1 MSPRFKI
8 AYVPWWRPVRLAA
21 WSTDNDGKRTGF
33 EFVGW
38 VWRQKAYLVNN
49 IHYGWI
55 AFVEDQQPEKL
66 EVCPSCKRNLHLP
79 VGE

>member
-8 AYVPWWRPVRLAA
+8 AYVPWYRPVRLV
-21 WSTDNDGKRTGF
+21 TRLLNKGDERGF

-49 IHYGWI
+49 LNYGWI
-55 AFVEDQQPEKL
+55 AFLEDQRPEML
-66 EVCPSCKRNLHLP
+66 EICPSCKRNLHLP

>member
-8 AYVPWWRPVRLAA
+8 AHVPWYRPVRLA
-21 WSTDNDGKRTGF
+21 TRLLNKDGQSGF
-33 EFVGW
+33 EFIGW

-49 IHYGWI
+49 VNYGWI
-55 AFVEDQQPEKL
+55 AFLEDQNPENL
-66 EVCPSCKRNLHLP
+66 EVCPSCKRNLHQP